1 MTMAAPTQ
9 AKVRLLMVCLGNIC
23 RSPTAHGVM
32 EKLICDK
39 GLNDFIEVDS
49 AGTGD
54 YHIGEPPDRRAA
66 ATALARGYDLSAQ
79 RARQVANLDFEAFDY
94 ILAMDHSNL
103 SELQSRC
110 PAQHQGKLNLL
121 LDFGSSGRAEVP
133 DPYWSGQD
141 GFDLVLDLAEEA
153 CAALLDSVTPQRST
167 AKPASNTPQSSG

>member
-1 MTMAAPTQ
+1 MLAQTKT
-9 AKVRLLMVCLGNIC
+9 RLLMVCLGNIC

-32 EKLICDK
+32 EKLIYDK
-39 GLNDFIEVDS
+39 GLSQYIEVDS

-79 RARQVANLDFEAFDY
+79 RARQVASLDFDAFDY

-110 PAQHQGKLNLL
+110 PARHQDKLKLL
-121 LDFGSSGRAEVP
+121 LDFGTSGRGEVP

-141 GFDLVLDLAEEA
+141 GFDLVLDLVEEA
-153 CAALLDSVTPQRST
+153 CAALLDSVITQHAIAESAPGSR
-167 AKPASNTPQSSG
+167 PA